1 MYPVK
6 LFMVPADKFVTVDFG
21 ANVAHA
27 VEIMRDH
34 GVGSVFIT
42 RNDEIIGILSDTE
55 VTWRLVAM
63 GMDPTQTTVE
73 SIMSSPIHLLDE
85 NQTLQDAND
94 LMARE
99 QIRHLGIS
107 KDGQLVGMVSV
118 RDVLVGMTTGPSSV
132 LPPTWVCYQ
141 EGVRAYEQKD
151 YTTAIKQFGLLAEQG
166 IARAQYNLGSMYQQ
180 GQGVPQDDV
189 QALMWSILAAVKG
202 IDAAVSIQKTLIQD
216 MPTDQ
221 IIKAERLARDWQPQ
235 EK

>member
-1 MYPVK
+1 MHPVK
-6 LFMVPADKFVTVDFG
+6 LFMVPAEKFVTVDHG
-21 ANVAHA
+21 VNVSQA
-27 VEIMRDH
+27 VESMRDH

-42 RNDEIIGILSDTE
+42 QQGEIIGNLSDTE
-55 VTWRLVAM
+55 VVWRLVAM
-63 GMDPTQTTVE
+63 GKSPSQTTVE

-85 NQTLQDAND
+85 NQSLQDAND
-94 LMARE
+94 LMAKE

-107 KDGQLVGMVSV
+107 KDGKLVGMVSV

-141 EGVRAYEQKD
+141 EGVRAYEQRN
-151 YTTAIKQFGLLAEQG
+151 YETAIKQFGLLAEQG

-180 GQGVPQDDV
+180 GQGVPQSNV

-202 IDAAVSIQKTLIQD
+202 VDAAVSIQKSLIKD
-216 MPTDQ
+216 MQPNQ
-221 IIKAERLARDWQPQ
+221 IIEAERLAKEWQPQ

>member
-1 MYPVK
+1 
-6 LFMVPADKFVTVDFG
+6 MVPADKFVTVDFG